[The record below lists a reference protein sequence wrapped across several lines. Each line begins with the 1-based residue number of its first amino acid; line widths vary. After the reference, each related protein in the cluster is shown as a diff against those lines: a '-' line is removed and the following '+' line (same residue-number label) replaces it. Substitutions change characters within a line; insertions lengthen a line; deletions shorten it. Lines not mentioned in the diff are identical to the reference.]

1 MVDWKKIKA
10 EYVAGGVSYRQLS
23 EKYGVSESSMRKKA
37 AKEQWTE
44 LRNSVDTKNEQLLV
58 DKIAEETVSIDE
70 KYYKLVDKLMSKA
83 EQVIEDMPIWQPSNL
98 KEMATALKYLKECKG
113 VKSDLDIKEQQARIK
128 KLEKEAAEQTNETQS
143 VIVRLDGDI
152 EKWSK

>member
-10 EYVAGGVSYRQLS
+10 EYVAGGVSYRELC
-23 EKYGVSESSMRKKA
+23 EKYGVSESNMRKKA
-37 AKEQWTE
+37 AKEQWTA
-44 LRNSVDTKNEQLLV
+44 LRNSINTKNEQLLV

-70 KYYKLVDKLMSKA
+70 KYFKLVDKLMSKA
-83 EQVIEDMPIWQPSNL
+83 EQVIEDMPVWQPTNL

-113 VKSDLDIKEQQARIK
+113 VKSDLDIKEQNARIA
-128 KLEKEAAEQTNETQS
+128 KLEREANEQKTETQS
-143 VIVRLDGDI
+143 VVVRLEGDV

>member
-1 MVDWKKIKA
+1 VVDWKKIKA
-10 EYVAGGVSYRQLS
+10 EYVAGGVSYRELC
-23 EKYGVSESSMRKKA
+23 EKHGVSESNMRKRA

-58 DKIAEETVSIDE
+58 DKIAGETVSIDE

-113 VKSDLDIKEQQARIK
+113 VKSDLDIKEQKARIA

-143 VIVRLDGDI
+143 VIVRLEGDV

>member
-10 EYVAGGVSYRQLS
+10 EYVAGGVSYRELC
-23 EKYGVSESSMRKKA
+23 EKHGVSESNMRKRA

-83 EQVIEDMPIWQPSNL
+83 EQVIEDMSIWQPSNL

-113 VKSDLDIKEQQARIK
+113 VKSDLDIKEQKARIA

-143 VIVRLDGDI
+143 VTVRLEGDI

>member
-1 MVDWKKIKA
+1 VVDWKKIKA
-10 EYVAGGVSYRQLS
+10 EYVAGGVSYRELC
-23 EKYGVSESSMRKKA
+23 EKHGVSESSMRKRA

-83 EQVIEDMPIWQPSNL
+83 EQVIEDMPVWQPSNL

-113 VKSDLDIKEQQARIK
+113 VKSDLDIKEQKARIA

-143 VIVRLDGDI
+143 VIVRLEGDV

>member
-10 EYVAGGVSYRQLS
+10 EYVAGGVSYRELCQ
-23 EKYGVSESSMRKKA
+23 KHGVSESNMRKRA

-58 DKIAEETVSIDE
+58 DKVAEATVSIDE

-113 VKSDLDIKEQQARIK
+113 VKSDLDIKEQKARIA

-152 EKWSK
+152 ERWSK

>member
-10 EYVAGGVSYRQLS
+10 EYIAGGVSYRELC

-44 LRNSVDTKNEQLLV
+44 LRNTVDTKNEQKLV
-58 DKIAEETVSIDE
+58 ERLSEETVNIDE
-70 KYYKLVDKLMSKA
+70 KYFKLVDKLMSKA
-83 EQVIEDMPIWQPSNL
+83 EQVIEDMPIWQPTNL

-113 VKSDLDIKEQQARIK
+113 VKSDLDIKEQNARIA
-128 KLEKEAAEQTNETQS
+128 KLEREANEQKTETQS
-143 VIVRLDGDI
+143 VIVHLEGDV

>member
-10 EYVAGGVSYRQLS
+10 EYVAGGVSYRELC
-23 EKYGVSESSMRKKA
+23 EKHGVSESNMRKRA

-58 DKIAEETVSIDE
+58 DKIAEETASIDE

-83 EQVIEDMPIWQPSNL
+83 EQVIEDMPVWQPSNL

-143 VIVRLDGDI
+143 VTVRLEGDI
-152 EKWSK
+152 ERWSK

>member
-1 MVDWKKIKA
+1 VVDWKKIKA
-10 EYVAGGVSYRQLS
+10 EYVAGGVSYRELC
-23 EKYGVSESSMRKKA
+23 EKHGVSESSMRKRA

-70 KYYKLVDKLMSKA
+70 KYYKLVDKMMSKA

-98 KEMATALKYLKECKG
+98 KEMAMALKYLKECKG
-113 VKSDLDIKEQQARIK
+113 VKSDLDIKEQQARIA

-143 VIVRLDGDI
+143 VIVRLEGDV

>member
-10 EYVAGGVSYRQLS
+10 EYVAGGVSYRELCQ
-23 EKYGVSESSMRKKA
+23 KHGVSESNMRKRA

-44 LRNSVDTKNEQLLV
+44 LRNSIATKNEQLLV
-58 DKIAEETVSIDE
+58 DKVAEKTVSIDE

-128 KLEKEAAEQTNETQS
+128 KLEKEAAEQTEETRS
-143 VIVRLDGDI
+143 VVVRLEGDI
-152 EKWSK
+152 ERWGK

>member
-1 MVDWKKIKA
+1 VDWKQIKA
-10 EYVAGGVSYRQLS
+10 EYIAGGTSYRKLA
-23 EKYGVSESSMRKKA
+23 EKHGVSFSTLRKVA

-58 DKIAEETVSIDE
+58 DKIAGETVSIDE

-83 EQVIEDMPIWQPSNL
+83 EKVIEDMPIWQPSNL

-113 VKSDLDIKEQQARIK
+113 VKSDLDIKEQKARIA

-143 VIVRLDGDI
+143 VIVRLEGDV

>member
-1 MVDWKKIKA
+1 VVDWKKIKA
-10 EYVAGGVSYRQLS
+10 EYVAGGVSYRELC
-23 EKYGVSESSMRKKA
+23 EKHGVSESNMRKRA

-58 DKIAEETVSIDE
+58 DKIAGETVSIDE

-83 EQVIEDMPIWQPSNL
+83 EKVIEDMPIWQPSNL

-113 VKSDLDIKEQQARIK
+113 VKSDLDIKEQKARIA

-143 VIVRLDGDI
+143 VIVRLEGDV